1 MFVLKNTPKY
11 PAGQR
16 RNSKGIGKYL
26 EMKIKLK
33 YNIAKLM
40 VCKQSFG
47 GNLQLACIKKE
58 KSHISNLIFHIK
70 KLEKEEHINSKTSKR
85 K

>member
-40 VCKQSFG
+40 QTKLLGKFI
-47 GNLQLACIKKE
+47 ACIKKE
-58 KSHISNLIFHIK
+58 KSHISNLIFHVK
-70 KLEKEEHINSKTSKR
+70 KLEKEEHTNSKTSKR